1 MNGMAMTEVI
11 HTNKSKKI
19 RPKDQII
26 LNKYCYVEMKPFK
39 ALPIYQFKLYPHSKL
54 NGAYVLIK
62 YNSEILKY
70 LNPGGKINIIY
81 YPKET
86 DATAEYF
93 ETQISDI
100 TKKEQGPF
108 KGHFKVALSIVDW

>member
-1 MNGMAMTEVI
+1 MTEVI
-11 HTNKSKKI
+11 YPNKLKMN

-26 LNKYCYVEMKPFK
+26 VEKYYHVEMKPDK
-39 ALPIYQFKLYPHSKL
+39 SLPIYQFKLHSHPNL

-62 YNSEILKY
+62 DNSEILKH
-70 LNPGGKINIIY
+70 LNSGEKVDMLY

-86 DATAEYF
+86 DAPREHF
-93 ETQISDI
+93 KTQILNI

-108 KGHFKVALSIVDW
+108 KGHFKVALSIVD

>member
-1 MNGMAMTEVI
+1 MSEVI
-11 HTNKSKKI
+11 NTNKSKKN
-19 RPKDQII
+19 RLKNQII
-26 LNKYCYVEMKPFK
+26 FNKYHYVEMKLVK

-62 YNSEILKY
+62 DNSEILKH
-70 LNPGGKINIIY
+70 LNPGGKIDMLY
-81 YPKET
+81 YPKEA

-108 KGHFKVALSIVDW
+108 KGHFKVALSIVHC

>member
-1 MNGMAMTEVI
+1 
-11 HTNKSKKI
+11 
-19 RPKDQII
+19 
-26 LNKYCYVEMKPFK
+26 MKPFK

-108 KGHFKVALSIVDW
+108 KGHFKVVLSIVD

>member
-1 MNGMAMTEVI
+1 MTEVI
-11 HTNKSKKI
+11 YPNKLKMN

-26 LNKYCYVEMKPFK
+26 LNKYHCVEMKPDK
-39 ALPIYQFKLYPHSKL
+39 ALPIYQFKLHPHSNL

-62 YNSEILKY
+62 DNSKILRH
-70 LNPGGKINIIY
+70 LNSGEKVDMFY

-86 DATAEYF
+86 DTPAEHF
-93 ETQISDI
+93 NTQILNI

-108 KGHFKVALSIVDW
+108 KGHFKVALR